1 MSSIGIYM
9 EGGGDSKNGRAALRM
24 GMDEFLGSAKS
35 RARALSWRWKL
46 ACWGGRAAAFQRFRT
61 AIKKNEHDLT
71 LLLVDAEAPVFKPA
85 KQHLADRDKW
95 DTRFASG
102 SNFHLMAQTM
112 ETWMV
117 ADPDALAEYY
127 GDGFRR
133 TALPRSQDLESV
145 PKKEIERS
153 LERATRSTKKGR
165 YHKIHHASALLT
177 RLNADSV
184 RARCF
189 HCGRLLQTLEES
201 IFKAQLYR

>member
-9 EGGGDSKNGRAALRM
+9 EGGGDSNNGRAALRL
-24 GMDEFLGSAKS
+24 GMDEFLGSAKN

-46 ACWGGRAAAFQRFRT
+46 ACWGGRVATFQRFRT
-61 AIKKNEHDLT
+61 AVNRNEHELT
-71 LLLVDAEAPVFKPA
+71 LLLVDAEAPVFNPA

-95 DTRFASG
+95 DTQFAPE

-133 TALPRSQDLESV
+133 TALPQRHDLESEPRQDV
-145 PKKEIERS
+145 QRG
-153 LERATRSTKKGR
+153 LERATQNTRKKT
-165 YHKIHHASALLT
+165 YHKIHHASSLL
-177 RLNADSV
+177 
-184 RARCF
+184 
-189 HCGRLLQTLEES
+189 GRLDPDTVRSRCPHCDRLFRTLEDFIPE
-201 IFKAQLYR
+201 AQHRQ

>member
-9 EGGGDSKNGRAALRM
+9 EGGGDSRNGRAALRM
-24 GMDEFLGSAKS
+24 GMDEFLSSAKN

-46 ACWGGRAAAFQRFRT
+46 ACWGGREAAFQRFRT
-61 AIKKNEHDLT
+61 AVKKKEHDLT

-95 DTRFASG
+95 DTQFAPE

-127 GDGFRR
+127 GKGFRA
-133 TALPRSQDLESV
+133 TALPRRPDLESV
-145 PKKEIERS
+145 PKKDIERR
-153 LERATRSTKKGR
+153 LERATQNTKKGR

-177 RLNADSV
+177 RLNADTV
-184 RARCF
+184 RARCS
-189 HCGRLLQTLEES
+189 HCGRFLQTLEET
-201 IFKAQLYR
+201 IFKAQLYQ